1 MLFDSTN
8 NRYKCKCGSGEKCTS
23 LELLLTKNS
32 FKDDTEPI
40 TLCEIEPV
48 GIKVEKSGV
57 QYTWQSETYLTTGIH
72 YSSAANRGPPLQ
84 KGEFTILTV
93 M

>member
-1 MLFDSTN
+1 MYLSFTN
-8 NRYKCKCGSGEKCTS
+8 FRYKCKCGSGEKCTS

-48 GIKVEKSGV
+48 GIQVEKSGV
-57 QYTWQSETYLTTGIH
+57 EYTWQSETYQTTGITRE
-72 YSSAANRGPPLQ
+72 N
-84 KGEFTILTV
+84 
-93 M
+93 